1 MANVDHIGDRS
12 TRWMRWIACGTGSFI
27 AASWWFVGIADA
39 LYEPEPWTLESAIM
53 AGFVI
58 TSGLG
63 VLIAWRREG
72 IGGAILVIY
81 AVMFSTVAYFSAG
94 RNKGLA
100 MLVSGGP
107 FLLVGILFLATWRRS
122 RRRNVPP
129 NSRSRGN

>member
-1 MANVDHIGDRS
+1 MANSDNLSDRATS
-12 TRWMRWIACGTGSFI
+12 WMRWIARGIGSFI
-27 AASWWFVGIADA
+27 AASWWFVGIAGA

-53 AGFVI
+53 AGFMI

-81 AVMFSTVAYFSAG
+81 ALMFSTFAYFSAG
-94 RNKGLA
+94 RNKGFA

-122 RRRNVPP
+122 RQSSVPP